1 MQREFII
8 TRQGRDFVMYA
19 GLLDA
24 AHRDGLSAIRTTL
37 LQAPSPANSF
47 AAICHAEVTT
57 SRGTFTGLGDAASLS
72 FTDAS
77 SHAR

>member
-37 LQAPSPANSF
+37 LQAPSPANGF
-47 AAICHAEVTT
+47 AAI
-57 SRGTFTGLGDAASLS
+57 
-72 FTDAS
+72 
-77 SHAR
+77 